1 MSGWACLT
9 TSLSR
14 QPHRIPSSRD
24 RPGVGWPNAP
34 SIGVCALTHKR
45 FPGTG
50 LGWAPSSSRTRRRRL
65 SALPRESCRLVSR
78 DQPANDPQRTCKSVE
93 VRRRSAVQ
101 SLRTTRA
108 APALTRRRAARRPSS
123 GPALLHIAPAMSRAP
138 LHPRACQAPT
148 VRLVSCAG
156 ASRRERSCSRPR
168 HPLQQP
174 QDQRSAGT
182 RAPRQGPLAR
192 SAVAGAALIKG
203 HPQVRW
209 QQQQSSRLLWA
220 IHRVKSTRKG
230 GDFLLSV
237 ARWNFKHRKG
247 IRPCPLLPPAT

>member
-24 RPGVGWPNAP
+24 RPGVGWPNTP
-34 SIGVCALTHKR
+34 SIGVCELTHKR
-45 FPGTG
+45 FTGTG

-138 LHPRACQAPT
+138 RLPRACQAST

-156 ASRRERSCSRPR
+156 ASRRERSCGRPR
-168 HPLQQP
+168 HPLRRGL
-174 QDQRSAGT
+174 RSALSLPST
-182 RAPRQGPLAR
+182 VAAR
-192 SAVAGAALIKG
+192 HAGIAARKAALKYPG
-203 HPQVRW
+203 HISVFHSP
-209 QQQQSSRLLWA
+209 SSKCHTPRRLSHHKDYA
-220 IHRVKSTRKG
+220 
-230 GDFLLSV
+230 
-237 ARWNFKHRKG
+237 
-247 IRPCPLLPPAT
+247 

>member
-24 RPGVGWPNAP
+24 RPGVAGPTHRLL
-34 SIGVCALTHKR
+34 VCALTHEH
-45 FPGTG
+45 FTGTG

-65 SALPRESCRLVSR
+65 SALPRESCRRESR
-78 DQPANDPQRTCKSVE
+78 EPPANDPQRTCKSLE

-138 LHPRACQAPT
+138 LLLRACQAPT
-148 VRLVSCAG
+148 VRLCRAQAQAVENDRAAG
-156 ASRRERSCSRPR
+156 PAIRSSSLKTIGQRAQEPRGRGRSRGRRQRGR
-168 HPLQQP
+168 HSTKAT
-174 QDQRSAGT
+174 DKCGGSSSK
-182 RAPRQGPLAR
+182 APACCGP
-192 SAVAGAALIKG
+192 
-203 HPQVRW
+203 
-209 QQQQSSRLLWA
+209 
-220 IHRVKSTRKG
+220 STE
-230 GDFLLSV
+230 
-237 ARWNFKHRKG
+237 
-247 IRPCPLLPPAT
+247 

>member
-1 MSGWACLT
+1 MSGWAYLT

-34 SIGVCALTHKR
+34 SVGVCALTHER
-45 FPGTG
+45 FTGTG

-65 SALPRESCRLVSR
+65 SALPRESCRRKSR
-78 DQPANDPQRTCKSVE
+78 DQPANDLQRTCKSVE

-138 LHPRACQAPT
+138 LLPRACQAST
-148 VRLVSCAG
+148 VRLALCHVQAQAVENDRAAG
-156 ASRRERSCSRPR
+156 PAIRSSSLKIRGQRAKEPRGRGCSRR
-168 HPLQQP
+168 
-174 QDQRSAGT
+174 QR
-182 RAPRQGPLAR
+182 
-192 SAVAGAALIKG
+192 
-203 HPQVRW
+203 
-209 QQQQSSRLLWA
+209 
-220 IHRVKSTRKG
+220 
-230 GDFLLSV
+230 
-237 ARWNFKHRKG
+237 
-247 IRPCPLLPPAT
+247 